1 MTKIKTAMEY
11 QKEALIK
18 KYEKKGIEKGTAEG
32 KIKGSFELA
41 LKIKKTLGIKTA
53 QQLSNFTTKEL
64 KTEKINKNRF
74 LDLND

>member
-1 MTKIKTAMEY
+1 MEY

-18 KYEKKGIEKGTAEG
+18 KYEKKGIKKGIKKGTAEG

-74 LDLND
+74 KTTPI